1 MLCHCQTLKLISNNF
16 KQSIMKKI
24 LILSI
29 LFLSFLGLASCDQE
43 GIETYSGSDSIYFAP
58 SVYGISDGATITV
71 TDSTGITFALD
82 KAEIAGRIYN
92 IPVRVQGKSSDVD
105 RKVKITIDPKSTA
118 VPGTHFKIPENFV
131 IPAGTVVNDLPV
143 TVFRTAD
150 MKKNGFLLILN
161 LEENESFNTNM
172 KSKVINNLTNKKIS
186 FITFK
191 LSFDDKL
198 TQPIGWYAPYLG
210 VFSAKKFFLMCDLIH
225 LEPAMFNQKLG
236 SVGLAISDIMYYQ
249 AFMKRYLADQ
259 KASGNTVY
267 EEDGKEMVF
276 P

>member
-1 MLCHCQTLKLISNNF
+1 
-16 KQSIMKKI
+16 MKKI
-24 LILSI
+24 VILSI
-29 LFLSFLGLASCDQE
+29 LLLSILGLASCDQD

-58 SVYGISDGATITV
+58 SVYGISDGATTAI
-71 TDSTGITFALD
+71 TDSIGLTFALD
-82 KAEIAGRIYN
+82 KAEIVGRTYN

-105 RKVKITIDPKSTA
+105 RKVKVVIDPKSTA
-118 VPGTHFKIPENFV
+118 IAGTHFKIPENFV

-143 TVFRTAD
+143 TINRTAD
-150 MKKNGFLLILN
+150 MKQKGFLLILN

-172 KSKVINNLTNKKIS
+172 KSRVINKLTNKSIS

-191 LSFDDKL
+191 LSIDDKL
-198 TQPIGWYAPYLG
+198 TQPIGWYVPYLG
-210 VFSAKKFFLMCDLIH
+210 VFSAKKFFLMCELIH

-236 SVGLAISDIMYYQ
+236 SIGLSIPDIMYYQ